1 MIKTQEKGEDRAEF
15 GIFKK
20 KRLEED
26 KCVSRGHVD
35 GKREEGSVYLSV
47 CWDIVRVGMLRRGE
61 KDKKEKKLLV
71 TPLFPHPSN
80 APFLLVVWKTLTPP
94 PLLLHT
100 SQSPPPLCYRSHTCQ
115 PRSAS
120 QSPAHGRG
128 PNDPHLRGVR
138 MIMKGI
144 TSSY

>member
-80 APFLLVVWKTLTPP
+80 TPFLLVVWKTLTPP
-94 PLLLHT
+94 HSFCTLHNPLPPPLLL
-100 SQSPPPLCYRSHTCQ
+100 SFPYL
-115 PRSAS
+115 SAS
-120 QSPAHGRG
+120 ICFTVPCTWTR
-128 PNDPHLRGVR
+128 P
-138 MIMKGI
+138 K
-144 TSSY
+144 

>member
-1 MIKTQEKGEDRAEF
+1 MCLCPNRMIKTQEKGEDRAEF

-94 PLLLHT
+94 TPSAHFTIPPSAIVPIPVSLNLLHSPLHMDAAQMTHT
-100 SQSPPPLCYRSHTCQ
+100 SEGCE
-115 PRSAS
+115 
-120 QSPAHGRG
+120 
-128 PNDPHLRGVR
+128 
-138 MIMKGI
+138 
-144 TSSY
+144 

>member
-1 MIKTQEKGEDRAEF
+1 MCLCPNRMIKTQEKGEDRAEF

-80 APFLLVVWKTLTPP
+80 TPFLLVVWKTLTPP

-100 SQSPPPLCYRSHTCQ
+100 SQSPPTPPSAIVPIPVSLDLLHSPLHMDAAQMTHTSEGCE
-115 PRSAS
+115 
-120 QSPAHGRG
+120 
-128 PNDPHLRGVR
+128 
-138 MIMKGI
+138 
-144 TSSY
+144 